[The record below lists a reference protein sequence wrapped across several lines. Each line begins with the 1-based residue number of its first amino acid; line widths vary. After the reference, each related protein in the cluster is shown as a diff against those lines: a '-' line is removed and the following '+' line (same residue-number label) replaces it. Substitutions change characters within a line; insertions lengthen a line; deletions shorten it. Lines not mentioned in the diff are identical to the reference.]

1 MHTYHSATVRVYAL
15 PDSRKGVL
23 EVVWGGVLT
32 EEATHALWT
41 EHHPKTRLAPALVVR
56 IDTAACAFGDPG
68 VISKKQMAETP
79 PSALVVPPSLYVK
92 YKVFIRGL
100 AERGILRSIF
110 LPTQVEYARQWA
122 EDHCRV
128 GDQQSPAS
136 QQRRPESDF
145 APL

>member
-1 MHTYHSATVRVYAL
+1 M
-15 PDSRKGVL
+15 
-23 EVVWGGVLT
+23 LT